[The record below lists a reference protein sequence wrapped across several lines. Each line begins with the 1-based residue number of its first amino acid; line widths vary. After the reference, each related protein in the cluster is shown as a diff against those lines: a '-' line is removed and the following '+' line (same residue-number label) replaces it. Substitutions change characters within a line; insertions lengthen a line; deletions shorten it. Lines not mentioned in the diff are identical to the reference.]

1 MLRTSLHWFAAAD
14 ESQRETLPRKSAA
27 QGTTIEE
34 PPPVLPPPPLA
45 ARPFWS
51 VMIPIYNARED
62 YLRETLQSVLC
73 QDPGIDEMQI
83 EVLDNCSTI
92 GDPEALVREIGGG
105 RILFHRQ
112 THNLGTG
119 GNFNAC
125 IERARGR
132 WVHILHGDDTVRPEF
147 YRRARSDIEA
157 HPEVAAA
164 LCRIIYMD
172 EDGQWTGLSDL
183 ESRRRGVL
191 DSGFAWRQLLDQRI
205 QFVGMVVAR
214 STYEELGGF
223 RPSLPHCLDWDM
235 WKRIALAKP
244 IHYEPEPLACFRLHE
259 GADSSRLIAT
269 AANVTE
275 ERRSIVYSCASLPAG
290 QAMPARRAAL
300 KAAGV
305 RAARRARLLW
315 KKGMHGA
322 AWRQIMAA
330 VRCSLAPAVLARTA
344 FFLLCAIIDRS
355 HSDIV

>member
-1 MLRTSLHWFAAAD
+1 MLRVSVHSFAGADGKHDAAA
-14 ESQRETLPRKSAA
+14 PRSSGADRTA
-27 QGTTIEE
+27 IEQ
-34 PPPVLPPPPLA
+34 PPLVLPLPPLA

-73 QDPGIDEMQI
+73 QDPGAEEMQI
-83 EVLDNCSTI
+83 EVLDNCSTV

-105 RILFHRQ
+105 RVAFHRQ
-112 THNLGTG
+112 THNLGIA

-125 IERARGR
+125 IERAHGR

-147 YRRARSDIEA
+147 YRRARSGIEA
-157 HPEVAAA
+157 HGEVAAA

-172 EDGQWTGLSDL
+172 EDGQWTGLADL
-183 ESRRRGVL
+183 ESRQRGVL
-191 DSGFAWRQLLDQRI
+191 DGGFAWRQLLDQRI

-223 RPSLPHCLDWDM
+223 RPSLPSCLDWDM
-235 WKRIALAKP
+235 WKRIALLGKR
-244 IHYEPEPLACFRLHE
+244 IHYEPEPLACYRLHE
-259 GADSSRLIAT
+259 GAESSRLIAT
-269 AANVTE
+269 AENVRE
-275 ERRSIVYSCASLPAG
+275 ERRSIAYSCASLPAS
-290 QAMPARRAAL
+290 QAMRARRAAA

-315 KKGMHGA
+315 KKGLRGA
-322 AWRQIMAA
+322 AWRQCAAA

-344 FFLLCAIIDRS
+344 FFVLCAIVDRS
-355 HSDIV
+355 HIA